1 MGRAC
6 WILYSVY
13 MPVQYQFGYDKSKLI
28 FMFLLIAFPL
38 LVANADI
45 AAIIWILSKITFPVM
60 VILTLAM
67 LLLSVAVSVKI
78 FDGKEL

>member
-1 MGRAC
+1 
-6 WILYSVY
+6 